1 MALNTATRP
10 QGSILWRY
18 QPSTIFHCPPSATKA
33 ALFVGPSFASSSYG
47 EGGSSGCL
55 RCMFFSFSL
64 NLFFFLGFVC
74 LICRCLCSHWFLV
87 RLGSFT
93 LWVVVFLSSGVLRSR
108 KLSDSNASLLFLSAK
123 PSASTPS
130 NCTFLSF
137 LKKNRCDSRIM
148 FGLGGMPPNIQ
159 QP

>member
-18 QPSTIFHCPPSATKA
+18 QPSTIFHCPPSTTKA

-93 LWVVVFLSSGVLRSR
+93 LWVVVFLSSGVLCNR
-108 KLSDSNASLLFLSAK
+108 KLSDSNAPCFFRQQNLLHQL
-123 PSASTPS
+123 P
-130 NCTFLSF
+130 
-137 LKKNRCDSRIM
+137 RIVR
-148 FGLGGMPPNIQ
+148 FFPF
-159 QP
+159 